1 MQIAFAIISVFWW
14 IAIWGLS
21 DLLTQDWTNDQKFRL
36 YVTML
41 VAILTIVVIFP
52 EIILRL

>member
-21 DLLTQDWTNDQKFRL
+21 DLLTQDWTNENKFRL
-36 YVTML
+36 YITML
-41 VAILTIVVIFP
+41 VAILATVVVFP
-52 EIILRL
+52 DIIQRL